1 MLWLIESFL
10 TGFENNY
17 ILEEIVDYTSSNYLY
32 SFYNII
38 YLFIF
43 NVNTLFFIVLF
54 PLFINFVL
62 FAPLFLFD
70 KIFHTNSKQIQI
82 YITKLIS
89 NFIKE
94 NYNYI
99 EILLKYFTILSI
111 FSSIYFL
118 YKISVYKI
126 NKTKLKLQ
134 KIIY

>member
-1 MLWLIESFL
+1 MLWLIENVLS
-10 TGFENNY
+10 GFENKK
-17 ILEEIVDYTSSNYLY
+17 ISEQFVEYTCSNYLY

-43 NVNTLFFIVLF
+43 NTNTLIFTALF
-54 PLFINFVL
+54 PLFINFIL
-62 FAPLFLFD
+62 LTPLFLFD

-82 YITKLIS
+82 YISNLIC

-94 NYNYI
+94 NYDYI
-99 EILLKYFTILSI
+99 QVLLKYFSIILI

-118 YKISVYKI
+118 YKLSVYKI
-126 NKTKLKLQ
+126 NKTKTKLK

>member
-82 YITKLIS
+82 YISKLIS

-99 EILLKYFTILSI
+99 ELLLKYFTILSI
-111 FSSIYFL
+111 FSCIYFL
-118 YKISVYKI
+118 YKLFVYKI
-126 NKTKLKLQ
+126 NKTKL
-134 KIIY
+134 

>member
-1 MLWLIESFL
+1 MLWLIETFL
-10 TGFENNY
+10 TGFESNY

-43 NVNTLFFIVLF
+43 NVNILFFIVLF

-82 YITKLIS
+82 YISKLIS

-99 EILLKYFTILSI
+99 ELLLKYFTILSI
-111 FSSIYFL
+111 FYCIYFL
-118 YKISVYKI
+118 YKFSVYKI

>member
-10 TGFENNY
+10 TGFETNY
-17 ILEEIVDYTSSNYLY
+17 ILEDYACSNYLY

-54 PLFINFVL
+54 PLFINFIL

-70 KIFHTNSKQIQI
+70 KIFYTNSKQIQI
-82 YITKLIS
+82 YISKLIS

-99 EILLKYFTILSI
+99 ELLLKYFTILSI

-118 YKISVYKI
+118 YKFSVYKI